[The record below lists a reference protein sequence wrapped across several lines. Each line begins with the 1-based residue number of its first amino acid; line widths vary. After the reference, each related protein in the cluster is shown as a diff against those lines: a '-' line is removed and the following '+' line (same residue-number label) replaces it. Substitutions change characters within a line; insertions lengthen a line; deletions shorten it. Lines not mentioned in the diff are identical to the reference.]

1 VAQAELADN
10 GLLTLLRVH
19 VDDESTEEA
28 GPQLYFLP
36 LAAVWEE
43 GDGVS
48 VFMPHALAKL
58 RRRARMGLLFDAMAD
73 EQFCRHVVE
82 TLGKDREVGI
92 GEGRIRFSGTDVL
105 GELVGEETVSE
116 VSVRRAEVEQ
126 TNSSVILGERLILK
140 AYRRLQKGTN
150 PDLEI
155 GRYLTEEVR
164 FENTPP
170 LAGAIEYEGPDGET
184 TTLGLLQGFVENQGD
199 GWSYVLDYLGRYL
212 EDRLV
217 TSWSLEGEEDVEEE
231 QQGAEDAFFAGLVRI
246 LGQRTGELHAAF
258 AAPTDD
264 SAFAPQHAP
273 PEEVAGWAEGILAEA
288 RRTLDLLKRRRG
300 RLPEE
305 AGPDAD
311 RLLALRREL
320 TRRIKDVSREG
331 FGVVKTRHH
340 GDFHLGQVL
349 VVGNDFQIIDF
360 EGEPAR
366 PLAERRRKH
375 SPLRDVAGMLRSFNY
390 AIRSALMNIV
400 ADRAEPLERLEPWI
414 TLWEERTRQAF
425 LEGYAEGSR
434 GAASYPENEEHARA
448 LIELFTLEKALYE
461 IRYELDNRPD
471 WVGIPIRGVLDLLGE
486 PDGED
491 VS

>member
-1 VAQAELADN
+1 
-10 GLLTLLRVH
+10 
-19 VDDESTEEA
+19 
-28 GPQLYFLP
+28 
-36 LAAVWEE
+36 
-43 GDGVS
+43 
-48 VFMPHALAKL
+48 M
-58 RRRARMGLLFDAMAD
+58 
-73 EQFCRHVVE
+73 
-82 TLGKDREVGI
+82 
-92 GEGRIRFSGTDVL
+92 
-105 GELVGEETVSE
+105 
-116 VSVRRAEVEQ
+116 
-126 TNSSVILGERLILK
+126 
-140 AYRRLQKGTN
+140 
-150 PDLEI
+150 
-155 GRYLTEEVR
+155 
-164 FENTPP
+164 
-170 LAGAIEYEGPDGET
+170 
-184 TTLGLLQGFVENQGD
+184 
-199 GWSYVLDYLGRYL
+199 
-212 EDRLV
+212 
-217 TSWSLEGEEDVEEE
+217 
-231 QQGAEDAFFAGLVRI
+231 
-246 LGQRTGELHAAF
+246 
-258 AAPTDD
+258 
-264 SAFAPQHAP
+264 
-273 PEEVAGWAEGILAEA
+273 AGWAEGILAEA

-320 TRRIKDVSREG
+320 TKRIKDVSREG

-390 AIRSALMNIV
+390 AIRSALMNLG

-425 LEGYAEGSR
+425 LEGYAEGAR